1 MALSIDKPKLD
12 NLANGIWQSAERL
25 RGKFKAWFWRLEK
38 EAETNSLRNGGGL
51 CRREAFHPLFPMRAF
66 SPIRA
71 RRFTLTG
78 FSEDEKRTE

>member
-1 MALSIDKPKLD
+1 MLPPWFRPLPQPKKTFPRGD
-12 NLANGIWQSAERL
+12 NNSTDG
-25 RGKFKAWFWRLEK
+25 FEK

-51 CRREAFHPLFPMRAF
+51 CRREAFHLLFPMRAS

-78 FSEDEKRTE
+78 FSEDEKKTEKGGRS